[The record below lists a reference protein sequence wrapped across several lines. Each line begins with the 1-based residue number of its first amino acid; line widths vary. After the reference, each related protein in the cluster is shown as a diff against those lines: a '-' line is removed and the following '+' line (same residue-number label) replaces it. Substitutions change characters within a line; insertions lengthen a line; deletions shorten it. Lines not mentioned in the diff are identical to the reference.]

1 MDDCGWRLRSAP
13 FLASGRGRNLVK
25 CRRSRHRRTISGKK
39 ATITRR
45 KALEVVKEGQRH
57 YLRRPDACCDA
68 MVVDDKRFVEGYV
81 VEKFTGARG
90 LALRLDLTAGDDA
103 SPD

>member
-1 MDDCGWRLRSAP
+1 
-13 FLASGRGRNLVK
+13 
-25 CRRSRHRRTISGKK
+25 
-39 ATITRR
+39 
-45 KALEVVKEGQRH
+45 
-57 YLRRPDACCDA
+57 

-90 LALRLDLTAGDDA
+90 LALRLDLTVGDDA